1 MKDISQKTKTN
12 GNEKSLKR
20 TVFQYALEKK
30 KLQFFVVINFF
41 VFIQLSTQNYQ
52 KPIWKNETV
61 KDNRLLDHK

>member
-30 KLQFFVVINFF
+30 KLQFFVVINFLSLYSY
-41 VFIQLSTQNYQ
+41 QLKT
-52 KPIWKNETV
+52 IKNPFG
-61 KDNRLLDHK
+61 KMKL